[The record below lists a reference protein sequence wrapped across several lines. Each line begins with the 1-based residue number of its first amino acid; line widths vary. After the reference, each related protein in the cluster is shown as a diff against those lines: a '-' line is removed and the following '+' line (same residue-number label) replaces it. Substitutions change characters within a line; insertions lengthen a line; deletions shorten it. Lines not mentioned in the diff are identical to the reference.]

1 MMKTIGGKLAMLAAV
16 SGLAMCFACAKQE
29 PVSHFVILP
38 RSGQA
43 EIAAADI
50 EKLRVTLDAVG
61 EHYKMTKKQAGQVG
75 IIRYYAP
82 NDDYEIGFYAKRE
95 ASCLKV
101 YAIPMTPSVT
111 GSKNFLAFR
120 QNLANVL
127 SGAFPGRVSV
137 VK

>member
-1 MMKTIGGKLAMLAAV
+1 MKNICNTLAVLAV
-16 SGLAMCFACAKQE
+16 MTVLVMCFACAKRE
-29 PVSHFVILP
+29 PVSHFVIVP
-38 RSGQA
+38 RSGQT

-61 EHYKMTKKQAGQVG
+61 EHYKMTKKQSGQAG

-95 ASCLKV
+95 ASYLKV
-101 YAIPMTPSVT
+101 YAIPMTPSVA
-111 GSKNFLAFR
+111 GSKNFVAFR